1 MRGRQRKSERQEN
14 GRKRGKGR
22 DSLLDKEKRQPCAY
36 ALRISEVSSM
46 GRLPIRIRC
55 RGRALS
61 LSGSVASAFR
71 SCVTLSL
78 PLPLSLSLSLS
89 RFLSLSLFLSLS
101 FPIPLLFLCSRRR
114 SSLFVS
120 RFNEEVGSSKKS
132 NRDVRFRRR
141 RRTCHVNFA
150 NLHATSV
157 AC

>member
-78 PLPLSLSLSLS
+78 PLSLSLFFSLSLSFS
-89 RFLSLSLFLSLS
+89 VPVSLSLFIFLHSS
-101 FPIPLLFLCSRRR
+101 PIPLLSSSIFSLRFSVQRR
-114 SSLFVS
+114 SRIFEEEQQRREISSSTTDVS
-120 RFNEEVGSSKKS
+120 R
-132 NRDVRFRRR
+132 
-141 RRTCHVNFA
+141 
-150 NLHATSV
+150 
-157 AC
+157 

>member
-78 PLPLSLSLSLS
+78 PLSLSLSLV
-89 RFLSLSLFLSLS
+89 FCPCLSFSLYLSLFLSYSSALVVDLLS
-101 FPIPLLFLCSRRR
+101 SFLGSTKKSDLRRR
-114 SSLFVS
+114 
-120 RFNEEVGSSKKS
+120 
-132 NRDVRFRRR
+132 
-141 RRTCHVNFA
+141 
-150 NLHATSV
+150 ATET
-157 AC
+157 

>member
-1 MRGRQRKSERQEN
+1 MRERQRKSERQEN

-78 PLPLSLSLSLS
+78 SP
-89 RFLSLSLFLSLS
+89 SLSLFLSLS
-101 FPIPLLFLCSRRR
+101 FSIPLLFLCSPCR

-132 NRDVRFRRR
+132 NRDVRFRLRR
-141 RRTCHVNFA
+141 RMCHVNFA
-150 NLHATSV
+150 NLHAASV

>member
-89 RFLSLSLFLSLS
+89 FSVPVSLSLFIFLHSS
-101 FPIPLLFLCSRRR
+101 PIPLLSSSIFSLRFSVQRR
-114 SSLFVS
+114 SRIFEEEQQRREISSSTTDVS
-120 RFNEEVGSSKKS
+120 R
-132 NRDVRFRRR
+132 
-141 RRTCHVNFA
+141 
-150 NLHATSV
+150 
-157 AC
+157 

>member
-78 PLPLSLSLSLS
+78 PLS

-101 FPIPLLFLCSRRR
+101 FSIPLLFLCSRRR

>member
-78 PLPLSLSLSLS
+78 PLSLSLVFSLSLSFS
-89 RFLSLSLFLSLS
+89 VPVSLSLFIFLHSS
-101 FPIPLLFLCSRRR
+101 PIPLLSSSIFSLRFSVQRR
-114 SSLFVS
+114 SRIFEEEQQRREISSSTTDVS
-120 RFNEEVGSSKKS
+120 R
-132 NRDVRFRRR
+132 
-141 RRTCHVNFA
+141 
-150 NLHATSV
+150 
-157 AC
+157 

>member
-89 RFLSLSLFLSLS
+89 LVFCPCLSFSLYLSPFLSYSSALVVDLLSSFLGSTKKSDL
-101 FPIPLLFLCSRRR
+101 RRR
-114 SSLFVS
+114 
-120 RFNEEVGSSKKS
+120 
-132 NRDVRFRRR
+132 
-141 RRTCHVNFA
+141 
-150 NLHATSV
+150 ATET
-157 AC
+157 